1 MTTIESTGKAAVGYD
16 GVSVALHW
24 IIALFIVVLFVGGQF
39 HEALPQAQRGMV
51 MDWHKAGGVV
61 VLALVLLR
69 TLWRVTHPA
78 PELIHTSR
86 LLDITAKAVHGLLY
100 LLLIAMPVTG
110 LAMVIAAGRGVTLL
124 GIPPL
129 MEKSPELAKA
139 FSNAHGVIINAILAL
154 VLLHVVAA
162 LWHQYFRHD
171 GTLARMAPWL
181 RGRS

>member
-1 MTTIESTGKAAVGYD
+1 MTTIESSKTSVGYD
-16 GVSVALHW
+16 GVSVGLHW
-24 IIALFIVVLFVGGQF
+24 IIALFLVVLFVGGQF
-39 HEALPQAQRGMV
+39 HEALPQAQRGVV

-78 PELIHTSR
+78 PELIKTSP
-86 LLDITAKAVHGLLY
+86 LLDTTAKAVHGLLY

-139 FSNAHGVIINAILAL
+139 FSNAHGLIIDGIL
-154 VLLHVVAA
+154 VLVFVHVVAA

-181 RGRS
+181 RARS